1 MKMVNFTQIKDE
13 LINNMRR
20 KMLIPVIGS
29 GFTRGCDAYKGKVP
43 SGKDY
48 SEYMIKKIAA
58 HLSLTQAELDSLKS
72 ESFSNISDTYHRA
85 IPISL
90 QKEYLKFN
98 FTKVKLE
105 DSKRKVL
112 ELSWPYVYTLNIDDG
127 IESNSCYQH
136 IVYSNRP
143 VETVS
148 YTHLSYSYS
157 FFGWYSFYSQ
167 SCYISVLLDF
177 DYRMSRSSEIE
188 CLEIRLSNLWKL
200 QNNPA
205 AKMAY

>member
-85 IPISL
+85 IPISSQAAHFYDNEIL
-90 QKEYLKFN
+90 GYQAQSYRGKSSKKEWWYVAASKNCPDTGRRGPSTISLK
-98 FTKVKLE
+98 
-105 DSKRKVL
+105 
-112 ELSWPYVYTLNIDDG
+112 
-127 IESNSCYQH
+127 
-136 IVYSNRP
+136 
-143 VETVS
+143 
-148 YTHLSYSYS
+148 
-157 FFGWYSFYSQ
+157 
-167 SCYISVLLDF
+167 
-177 DYRMSRSSEIE
+177 
-188 CLEIRLSNLWKL
+188 NLC
-200 QNNPA
+200 
-205 AKMAY
+205 